1 MNKKTGI
8 IIGCISFVLV
18 IALIISASV
27 YLTRRPEVSSA
38 SLLVITDGKEKT
50 VRLSDLSLSEVSGTT
65 VNGKGEEKTISGQ
78 GVNLADI
85 VGSEGFDEVTV
96 TSDDA
101 YSATVR
107 ADEIG
112 NAFLL
117 VEEESFR
124 LVVFGDDNSK
134 RNVKNVVSIEVK

>member
-27 YLTRRPEVSSA
+27 YLTHRPEVSSA
-38 SLLVITDGKEKT
+38 SLLVFTDGKEKT

>member
-27 YLTRRPEVSSA
+27 YLTHRPEVSSA